1 MSDKITFKIG
11 SLPKLE
17 GLSNYTR
24 WAGALRLTL
33 EAYDLWDVVDGTRER
48 LAMPSSDKGKEEE
61 SSAEEVAK
69 WSKLDSK
76 AKATI
81 MFSVLDDDLTT
92 VTDAAFSK
100 EAW

>member
-1 MSDKITFKIG
+1 MSDKMSFKIE

-33 EAYDLWDVVDGTRER
+33 EAYDLWDIVDGTRER
-48 LAMPSSDKGKEEE
+48 PTPSSEKGKKPQTGET
-61 SSAEEVAK
+61 SGTAEEVSK
-69 WSKLDSK
+69 WRKYDSK

-81 MFSVLDDDLTT
+81 MFSVLDDDLRL
-92 VTDAAFSK
+92 
-100 EAW
+100 